1 MAFFIY
7 QKAASSQ
14 KKNKTQFQNIWFK
27 AINFPTKN
35 TAYPQTQYHTLKR
48 KKKSGLFQTQW
59 VRVFFT
65 ICRLGSDVEVEQV
78 K

>member
-1 MAFFIY
+1 MWHFLY
-7 QKAASSQ
+7 TKTLPVHK

-48 KKKSGLFQTQW
+48 KKKVDCLRLSG
-59 VRVFFT
+59 
-65 ICRLGSDVEVEQV
+65 
-78 K
+78 